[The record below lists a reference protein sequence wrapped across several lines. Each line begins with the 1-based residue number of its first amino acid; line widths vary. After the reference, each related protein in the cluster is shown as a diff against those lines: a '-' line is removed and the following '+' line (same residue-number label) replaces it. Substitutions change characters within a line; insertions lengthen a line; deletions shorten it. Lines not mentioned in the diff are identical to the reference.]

1 MKRPPKFRIPPFA
14 PAVTLCLAAPGCAPS
29 FTPYRS
35 RESVARVIDG
45 DTLVLASGEHVR
57 LLGLDAP
64 ERGKPGYREAAEAL
78 RKLLAGKPVR
88 VAREGR
94 DRWGRT
100 LARLY
105 LADGTDLSAELIARG
120 LARPWPKPR
129 TP

>member
-1 MKRPPKFRIPPFA
+1 M
-14 PAVTLCLAAPGCAPS
+14 
-29 FTPYRS
+29 
-35 RESVARVIDG
+35 
-45 DTLVLASGEHVR
+45 VLASGEHVR
-57 LLGLDAP
+57 LLGIDAP
-64 ERGKPGYREAAEAL
+64 ERGQPGAREAGEAL